1 MIWYIVWYD
10 VWYYIWYDMIWC
22 MIWYG
27 VIYDMVCDTI
37 CKGKRRVINENHVR
51 TLRLIYYWRF
61 PIFELSSPKVYLHRV
76 FYGGDAVWESVQLI
90 CFEFRFWKRYWAM
103 YGFGCC
109 NILVYVLS
117 MHFLKYMFSKKSI
130 LFRGMLGVIKKK
142 TSEAAG
148 TVAGTVF
155 GHVYWFGAIIVLVWR
170 RTSNI
175 YIYIYI

>member
-1 MIWYIVWYD
+1 MIYAILWYDTIYDIIYAIWYMIWYIVWYD

-27 VIYDMVCDTI
+27 MIYDMVCDTI
-37 CKGKRRVINENHVR
+37 CKGKRRVINENHLC
-51 TLRLIYYWRF
+51 TLRLIYYWRV
-61 PIFELSSPKVYLHRV
+61 PSFELSCSKVYLHRV

-117 MHFLKYMFSKKSI
+117 MHFLKYMFSPKTI
-130 LFRGMLGVIKKK
+130 LFRGMLGVI
-142 TSEAAG
+142 
-148 TVAGTVF
+148 F
-155 GHVYWFGAIIVLVWR
+155 
-170 RTSNI
+170 
-175 YIYIYI
+175 